1 MFDHVVSHVAGG
13 RGEIPTRPKA
23 LSPIAFAQVGELHL
37 DTAGRAALDA
47 LHDIGQGQLGRDRQE
62 HVDMIARQHALHDM
76 DAEFLAGLDNDFSDP
91 FTHRALQNFI
101 PVFRGPHDVVSVI
114 KSRVRG

>member
-1 MFDHVVSHVAGG
+1 MSDYVVGHVAGG

-23 LSPIAFAQVGELHL
+23 PSPVSFAQVGKLHL
-37 DTAGRAALDA
+37 DAAGRAALDA
-47 LHDIGQGQLGRDRQE
+47 LHDLGKRQLGRDRQE
-62 HVDMIARQHALHDM
+62 HMDMIACQNAFYDV
-76 DAEFLAGLDNDFSDP
+76 DAEFLTGLDDNFSDP
-91 FTHRALQNFI
+91 FTHCALQNFI